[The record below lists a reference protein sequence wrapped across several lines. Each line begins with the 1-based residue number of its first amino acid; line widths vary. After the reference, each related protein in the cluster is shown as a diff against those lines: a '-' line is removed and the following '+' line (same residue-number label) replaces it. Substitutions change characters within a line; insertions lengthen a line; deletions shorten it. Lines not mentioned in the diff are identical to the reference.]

1 MKTSLKTAIVAL
13 GLATLAMTGL
23 TAPAEAK
30 GQLSIGINADKNSD
44 AGKALTI
51 IDTIIAHA
59 PLAGGNG
66 NHGKIKQKGKLN
78 SAGLKQK
85 GKGNSTGIVQDCNGC
100 STTVAQNGNN
110 NTQGVL
116 QFGDGASS
124 NVQQNG
130 NNQAGLQI
138 DVGF

>member
-1 MKTSLKTAIVAL
+1 MKTTLKTAAFAL
-13 GLATLAMTGL
+13 GLAALTMTGFSS
-23 TAPAEAK
+23 TAQAK
-30 GQLSIGINADKNSD
+30 GQISIGINADKGSD

-59 PLAGGNG
+59 PLGGANG
-66 NHGKIKQKGKLN
+66 NHGKIKQKGKNN
-78 SAGLKQK
+78 SAGLTQK
-85 GKGNSTGIVQDCNGC
+85 GTGNSTGIVQNCNGC
-100 STTVAQNGNN
+100 SSTVGQNGNN

-130 NNQAGLQI
+130 NNQAGLQV